1 MTKLEKALSVEG
13 TRWDGMERPL
23 LSISNLVI
31 GYNEPLSDAISAEVE
46 EGEVIAVLGPSGIGK
61 TTLLRTIAGLVMPL
75 SGASHTNVDS
85 KGGLG
90 YIPQNLGLVRHGSV
104 GHNVALGAGVRMKWS
119 FSMYAE
125 RRKKTMEAL
134 EAVGMQ
140 DKADEPVRR
149 LSGGQKRRVATA
161 RTLAQQPQLILA
173 DEFLSELDDDNAAR
187 VMEAVFPLLA
197 KGSSLIMVEHHA
209 EHAVKY
215 ATRIWQLVDGKFSD
229 MPVKAWVALQKGG
242 EEE

>member
-75 SGASHTNVDS
+75 SGSSHTNVDS

-104 GHNVALGAGVRMKWS
+104 GHNDHFIRTPAPS
-119 FSMYAE
+119 
-125 RRKKTMEAL
+125 
-134 EAVGMQ
+134 
-140 DKADEPVRR
+140 
-149 LSGGQKRRVATA
+149 AT
-161 RTLAQQPQLILA
+161 L
-173 DEFLSELDDDNAAR
+173 
-187 VMEAVFPLLA
+187 
-197 KGSSLIMVEHHA
+197 
-209 EHAVKY
+209 
-215 ATRIWQLVDGKFSD
+215 
-229 MPVKAWVALQKGG
+229 
-242 EEE
+242 

>member
-1 MTKLEKALSVEG
+1 MEG
-13 TRWDGMERPL
+13 PRWDGMERPL

-31 GYNEPLSDAISAEVE
+31 GYNEPLSEAISVDVKK
-46 EGEVIAVLGPSGIGK
+46 GEIIAVLGPSGIGK
-61 TTLLRTIAGLVMPL
+61 TTLLRTVAGLVMPL
-75 SGASHTNVDS
+75 SGSSQANVDP

-90 YIPQNLGLVRHGSV
+90 YIPQNLGLVRHGTV
-104 GHNVALGAGVRMKWS
+104 GHNVSLGAGIRMKWS

-173 DEFLSELDDDNAAR
+173 DEFLSELDDENAQG
-187 VMEAVFPLLA
+187 VMAAVLPLLA

-209 EHAVKY
+209 EHAIKY

-229 MPVKAWVALQKGG
+229 MTVNAWVAMQNGG

>member
-1 MTKLEKALSVEG
+1 
-13 TRWDGMERPL
+13 MERPL

-31 GYNEPLSDAISAEVE
+31 GYNEPLSDAISVDVKK
-46 EGEVIAVLGPSGIGK
+46 GEIIAVLGPSGIGK
-61 TTLLRTIAGLVMPL
+61 TTLLRTVAGLVMPL
-75 SGASHTNVDS
+75 SGSSQANVDS

-90 YIPQNLGLVRHGSV
+90 YIPQNLGLVRHGTV
-104 GHNVALGAGVRMKWS
+104 AHNVSLGAGIRMKWS

-173 DEFLSELDDDNAAR
+173 DEFLSELDDENADG

-197 KGSSLIMVEHHA
+197 KGSSLIMVEHHESRA
-209 EHAVKY
+209 YKIAD
-215 ATRIWQLVDGKFSD
+215 RILRIKDGKI
-229 MPVKAWVALQKGG
+229 V
-242 EEE
+242 EEVIQ